1 MNLGAVATLPLAPE
15 TRTWFRAVDLQFL
28 PTALQTTHTP
38 RVFSRY
44 SPGPLG
50 QPPFEIL
57 YLAEN
62 QLVALFE
69 VQALFGAPTRP
80 GGLVPNPARNWVTL
94 SVKVQLSAVADLMQV
109 LAQQVLQT
117 SAQELTGDWQ
127 GYQLRGPGMSVSQP
141 VGLAPTQELGEA
153 LKRDVRQI
161 EGFRAVSAK
170 LPYHQILGV
179 FPQNLR
185 PGSSVRFTYRDSSGA
200 DRELVVAPA

>member
-1 MNLGAVATLPLAPE
+1 MNLGAVAALPLGPE
-15 TRTWFRAVDLQFL
+15 TRTWFRAVDPQFL
-28 PTALQTTHTP
+28 PTALQTAHTT

-69 VQALFGAPTRP
+69 VQALFGAPTKP
-80 GGLVPNPARNWVTL
+80 GALVPNPARTWVTQ
-94 SVKVQLSAVADLMQV
+94 SVTVQLSAVADLTQA
-109 LAQQVLQT
+109 LAQHLLET

-127 GYQLRGPGMSVSQP
+127 GYQLRGPGTSVSRP
-141 VGLAPTQELGEA
+141 IGLAPTQELGEA
-153 LKRDVRQI
+153 LRRDVRQI

-170 LPYHQILGV
+170 LPYHQVLGV

-185 PGSSVRFTYRDSSGA
+185 AGSFVRFTYRDSSGK
-200 DRELVVAPA
+200 DRDYVVAPT